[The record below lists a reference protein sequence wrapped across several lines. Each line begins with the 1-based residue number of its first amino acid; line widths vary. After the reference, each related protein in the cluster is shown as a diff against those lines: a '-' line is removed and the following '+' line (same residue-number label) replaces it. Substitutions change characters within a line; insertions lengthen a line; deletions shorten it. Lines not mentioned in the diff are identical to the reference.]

1 MTKRFLQNR
10 AAVFTSAL
18 ILVVACI
25 GIFAPIIAPND
36 PYETNIINKFAE
48 YSLQYPLGT
57 DQLGRCVLSRMIYG
71 CLLYTSFASFIVLRS
86 SVM

>member
-57 DQLGRCVLSRMIYG
+57 DRVLQVSDGSLTDFGRCRE
-71 CLLYTSFASFIVLRS
+71 
-86 SVM
+86 

>member
-10 AAVFTSAL
+10 AAVFTSIL

-36 PYETNIINKFAE
+36 LMKQILSINLLNIACNIHWEPINWE
-48 YSLQYPLGT
+48 DVCYLE
-57 DQLGRCVLSRMIYG
+57 
-71 CLLYTSFASFIVLRS
+71 
-86 SVM
+86 